1 MSGGVFDRL
10 TDPQGYTGVYAER
23 FRTGDGRINADY
35 DLSAG
40 GHGARQF
47 VGNTNTGS
55 DEHFSSI
62 AQFTR
67 PNLRHG
73 GTRMAFTAHAEARA
87 DQARATGGG
96 GAGTAGHGARFYS
109 HREIY
114 TPNNN
119 MACSDQCL
127 SPSCHNAHDFYA
139 FPIPHAGN
147 APWPGRAHAA
157 RQCA

>member
-1 MSGGVFDRL
+1 MSGVFDRL

-23 FRTGDGRINADY
+23 FRSGDGRINADY

-73 GTRMAFTAHAEARA
+73 GTRMAFTAHA
-87 DQARATGGG
+87 QARAEQARGSPAAAGN
-96 GAGTAGHGARFYS
+96 GASSGHQARFS
-109 HREIY
+109 
-114 TPNNN
+114 
-119 MACSDQCL
+119 
-127 SPSCHNAHDFYA
+127 
-139 FPIPHAGN
+139 G
-147 APWPGRAHAA
+147 
-157 RQCA
+157 